1 MIAENLHVL
10 PDMDFEEVN
19 LEEFIKNEIKLNING
34 KQFKIKSI
42 NPGY

>member
-1 MIAENLHVL
+1 MIAENLPVL

>member
-1 MIAENLHVL
+1 MIAENLPVL

-19 LEEFIKNEIKLNING
+19 IEEFIKNEIKLNING

>member
-1 MIAENLHVL
+1 MIAENLPVL

-34 KQFKIKSI
+34 K
-42 NPGY
+42 